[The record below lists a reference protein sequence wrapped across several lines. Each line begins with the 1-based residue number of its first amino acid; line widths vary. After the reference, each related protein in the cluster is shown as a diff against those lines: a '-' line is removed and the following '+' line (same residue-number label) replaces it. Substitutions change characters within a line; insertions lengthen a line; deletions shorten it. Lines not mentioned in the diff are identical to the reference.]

1 MSTITNDPKVFS
13 LLGHKPS
20 LFMLFF
26 TEMWERFSYYGM
38 RALFV
43 LFLTSQ
49 IIDGGW
55 AWSNED
61 ALKLYGWYTGL
72 VYLTPIFG
80 GFIADKFL
88 GYRKAVAFGA
98 LFMTLGH
105 ISMAL
110 ETPMFLYIGLACLI
124 IGNGLFKPNL
134 TSIVSGLYDKN
145 EEKKDGAYTIY
156 YMGVNAGAFLGIML
170 CGYIGEKV
178 SWSFGFG
185 LAGIFMLLGMLQFW
199 FGRSILEKV
208 GLSPKNKLEL
218 DKVDDVIEDTVEEVI
233 EDVKVSSK
241 VQKDRYIVVAILAFF
256 TIFFW
261 AAFEQAGGS
270 MTIFAKKYTNRILV
284 GDSATIFKIV
294 DAVITLVPLVI
305 ISWVLYKL
313 FVQTFKKI
321 SLSNSILGFSFA
333 IIWAIVVWK
342 LYREFNADTT
352 EVPASWFGILN
363 SLFIISFAP
372 LFSRLW
378 ESKYNPSA
386 AVKFGLGLILLG
398 FGFALLAFGAI
409 TIPQGAETA
418 KVSMIWLI
426 LAYLFH
432 TIGEL
437 FLSPVGLSYVS
448 KLVSPK
454 LIGLM
459 FGVWYLAIF
468 IGNWSAGQLG
478 GMIDKITSEYSLTT
492 FFLIFTVVPV
502 AAGGLMILL
511 NPVLKKLMH
520 GVR

>member
-1 MSTITNDPKVFS
+1 MSTPQNDAKVFS

-20 LFMLFF
+20 LFVLFF

-43 LFLTSQ
+43 LFLTSE

-98 LFMTLGH
+98 LLMTLGH
-105 ISMAL
+105 ASMAL

-124 IGNGLFKPNL
+124 LGNGLFKPNL

-170 CGYIGEKV
+170 CGYIGEKI

-185 LAGIFMLLGMLQFW
+185 LAGIFMFLGMLQFW
-199 FGRSILEKV
+199 FGRSILEHV
-208 GLSPKNKLEL
+208 GLAPNKKLEL
-218 DKVDDVIEDTVEEVI
+218 DKIDDEVEDTVDKVVEE
-233 EDVKVSSK
+233 VKVSSK
-241 VQKDRYIVVAILAFF
+241 VQRDRYVVVGVLAFF

-270 MTIFAKKYTNRILV
+270 MTIFASKYTNRILT
-284 GDSATIFKIV
+284 GSTASIFKIV
-294 DAVITLVPLVI
+294 DALITLIPLLI
-305 ISWVLYKL
+305 ITWVLYKL

-321 SLSNSILGFSFA
+321 SLSNSVLGFSFA
-333 IIWAIVVWK
+333 IIWTIVIWK

-372 LFSRLW
+372 MFSKLW

-398 FGFALLAFGAI
+398 FGFALLAFGAVA
-409 TIPQGAETA
+409 IPQGADTA

-432 TIGEL
+432 TLGEL

-448 KLVSPK
+448 KLVPAK

-468 IGNWSAGQLG
+468 LGNWSAGQLG
-478 GMIDKITSEYSLTT
+478 GMIDEITSKYSLTT
-492 FFLIFTVVPV
+492 FFLIFTVVPML
-502 AAGGLMILL
+502 AGGLMILL

>member
-1 MSTITNDPKVFS
+1 MTAQDDSKVFS
-13 LLGHKPS
+13 LLGHKPA
-20 LFMLFF
+20 LFMVFF

-43 LFLTSQ
+43 LFLTSE
-49 IIDGGW
+49 IVNGGW

-72 VYLTPIFG
+72 VYLTPILG

-98 LFMTLGH
+98 LLMTLGH
-105 ISMAL
+105 ASMAL
-110 ETPMFLYIGLACLI
+110 ETPTFLYIGLACLI
-124 IGNGLFKPNL
+124 LGNGLFKPNL
-134 TSIVSGLYDKN
+134 TSIVSGLYAKN

-185 LAGIFMLLGMLQFW
+185 LAGIFMFLGMLQFW
-199 FGRSILEKV
+199 FGRSILDKV
-208 GLSPKNKLEL
+208 GLPPKKKYEL
-218 DKVDDVIEDTVEEVI
+218 DDIDDIVEDTVEEVV
-233 EDVKVSSK
+233 EEVKVSSK
-241 VQKDRYIVVAILAFF
+241 VQKDRYIVVGVLAFF
-256 TIFFW
+256 TVFFW

-270 MTIFAKKYTNRILV
+270 MTIFANKYTNRVLV
-284 GDSATIFKIV
+284 GNAANIFKII
-294 DAVITLVPLVI
+294 DTLITIVPLLI

-313 FVQTFKKI
+313 FAQTFKKI
-321 SLSNSILGFSFA
+321 SLSNTILGFSFA
-333 IIWAIVVWK
+333 IIWAIVIWK
-342 LYREFNADTT
+342 LYREFSAETT

-372 LFSRLW
+372 MFSKLW

-409 TIPQGAETA
+409 SIPQGAETA
-418 KVSMIWLI
+418 KVSMMWLI
-426 LAYLFH
+426 FAYLFH
-432 TIGEL
+432 TLGEL

-448 KLVSPK
+448 KLVPAK

-478 GMIDKITSEYSLTT
+478 GMIDGITAKYSLTT
-492 FFLIFTVVPV
+492 FFLIFTVVPA
-502 AAGGLMILL
+502 AAGGIMILL